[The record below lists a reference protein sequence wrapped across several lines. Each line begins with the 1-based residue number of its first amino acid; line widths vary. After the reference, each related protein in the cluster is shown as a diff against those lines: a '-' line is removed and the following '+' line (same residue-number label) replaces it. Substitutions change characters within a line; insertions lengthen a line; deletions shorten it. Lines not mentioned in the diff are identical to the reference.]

1 MRCDM
6 ATRSRASCTR
16 FLRSGDGMP
25 RYVSG
30 SSTFSY
36 TVRSPIRLNAWK
48 MNPIS
53 RLRMRA
59 RSESFSPCTAL
70 PFKIYEPSLGESS
83 KPKIA
88 SKVDLPQPEGP
99 AIDRY
104 SPFLICRWM
113 PASACVSTSSVT
125 NTFVTPSRLIKAF
138 GSFAMY
144 IPFQIFLVQAD
155 TIVRIP
161 RRHIRQYYLIA
172 DLQSIHNF
180 DRVHRASSQRHWN
193 ALRFFSIRVQLE

>member
-1 MRCDM
+1 M
-6 ATRSRASCTR
+6 
-16 FLRSGDGMP
+16 
-25 RYVSG
+25 
-30 SSTFSY
+30 
-36 TVRSPIRLNAWK
+36 RLNAWK

-83 KPKIA
+83 KPKMA
-88 SKVDLPQPEGP
+88 SSVDLPQHEGP

-144 IPFQIFLVQAD
+144 ILSQSLSSNGCDHAHPRSTYP
-155 TIVRIP
+155 TILP
-161 RRHIRQYYLIA
+161 DRQP
-172 DLQSIHNF
+172 SIHPQPRSCLPSF
-180 DRVHRASSQRHWN
+180 VPATLKCAALPFHRHP
-193 ALRFFSIRVQLE
+193 V

>member
-6 ATRSRASCTR
+6 PTRSSASCTR
-16 FLRSGDGMP
+16 FLRSADGIP

-36 TVRSPIRLNAWK
+36 TVRSPIRLKAWK

-59 RSESFSPCTAL
+59 RAESFSPCTAL

-104 SPFLICRWM
+104 SPFLMCRWM

-144 IPFQIFLVQAD
+144 IPFAILSSSGCDCAHPRSTYP
-155 TIVRIP
+155 TILP
-161 RRHIRQYYLIA
+161 DRQPLNHP
-172 DLQSIHNF
+172 Q
-180 DRVHRASSQRHWN
+180 
-193 ALRFFSIRVQLE
+193 LRWCSPSFVPVPPECAAPLFHQHPV

>member
-6 ATRSRASCTR
+6 PTRSSASCTR
-16 FLRSGDGMP
+16 FLRSADGIP

-36 TVRSPIRLNAWK
+36 TVRSPIRLKAWK

-70 PFKIYEPSLGESS
+70 PFKIYEPSLGESN

-99 AIDRY
+99 AIERY
-104 SPFLICRWM
+104 SPFLMCRWM

-144 IPFQIFLVQAD
+144 ITFPNLLVQAD
-155 TIVRIP
+155 AIMRIP
-161 RRHIRQYYLIA
+161 GRHIRQYYLIA
-172 DLQSIHNF
+172 NLQAIHNF
-180 DRVHRASSQRHWN
+180 DGVHRAASQRHRN
-193 ALRFFSIRVQLE
+193 ALRFFSIPIQLE